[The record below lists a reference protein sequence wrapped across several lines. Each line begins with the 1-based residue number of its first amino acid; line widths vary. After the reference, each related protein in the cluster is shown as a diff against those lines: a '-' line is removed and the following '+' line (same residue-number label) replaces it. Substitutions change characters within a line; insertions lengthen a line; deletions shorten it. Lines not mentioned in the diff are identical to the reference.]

1 MEVSSGSGSH
11 LGHSHG
17 GSASNISINP
27 IGGSMGGPNDGK
39 IFTTKRGRGGYSFC
53 HPLNEIY

>member
-39 IFTTKRGRGGYSFC
+39 IFTTKCGRGKN
-53 HPLNEIY
+53 PLSEIY

>member
-39 IFTTKRGRGGYSFC
+39 IFTTKRGRGGYSDYFVI
-53 HPLNEIY
+53 P